1 MVIIYSD
8 DFFDALS
15 EIRNFIALDSK
26 SRADKFTK
34 NLRTEIEKIASMPYS
49 YRKNFDAE
57 NENVRDLIYKGYIV
71 PFYVDST
78 NGTIAILLIY
88 KENLP
93 KINFKNLKEIK

>member
-34 NLRTEIEKIASMPYS
+34 NLRTEIEKNS
-49 YRKNFDAE
+49 
-57 NENVRDLIYKGYIV
+57 
-71 PFYVDST
+71 FYTV
-78 NGTIAILLIY
+78 
-88 KENLP
+88 
-93 KINFKNLKEIK
+93 